1 MKRPLG
7 CACLLFILF
16 IRVFYTLF
24 PPLLPD
30 YSAWKGRTV
39 YVNGQV
45 VSIKEQE
52 INGEIQTVY
61 LLEGVSLEKSSTV
74 QTSYLSDKNNSVSN
88 TKDNSG
94 TTYVHDKIY
103 CYSNI
108 SNSQIPIG
116 SRVWVKGSFQP
127 YESAQ
132 NPGQFDSKFY
142 YHIQDIGGGIWDA
155 EVIWC
160 NQEKTLFSQSLY
172 NFKQYFLQ
180 KINTYFSPKYAG
192 VMKTILL
199 GDKADLDHALKDLFR
214 EGGILHILTIS
225 GLHISMLGMGCF
237 NMLRRLKVP
246 VKSAAVAGL
255 LLVVMYGA
263 MIGTQAAT
271 FRAICMF
278 AMQMSA
284 LLLGRTY
291 DRLTG
296 LSVAAM
302 LLLLEQPLYVFYS
315 GFLLSFGAVL
325 GVTVIAP
332 LVEKLCKDKVT
343 IVKWFGKLFSGGIGI
358 LAATFPIQ
366 LYFYY
371 EYPIYSM
378 LINIMVLPC
387 LPYIV
392 GFGAIVLATPGDV
405 SVVALPFVYVC
416 QGLLWGYEQI
426 CLQSQKLPYHC
437 LVLGAPAGWQIVLY
451 YVCLFLWGYLLLHGK
466 KKWVSLLVCGAMM
479 AAVVILMIRP
489 VFGLTCRFLSVGQGD
504 CTVLQYGQET
514 YVVDCGSTSES
525 KVADNILL
533 PCLKY
538 YGISEVDGVFISHA
552 DGDHMNGILQWLT
565 TYEHSHVKIGRI
577 VLPSLGKE
585 ALEQEFGE
593 LLRSAETLDIPVTTL
608 GAGDSLQIGELGLEV
623 LHPVK
628 YCKDVEDANGYSQ
641 VLLFTYQGHG
651 ILLTGDI
658 GAEQEMAL
666 LEKLSEVQ
674 ERTQYNVQ
682 KSSKDAKLNALNTG
696 WNIAV
701 LKAAH
706 HGSKY
711 SNSSEFLQAAMPEHI
726 ILSYGVGNSYGHPH
740 ADAVARMKEINAELW
755 YTGRH
760 GAIMVEIN
768 GEIEVRSWGDP
779 TGGGK

>member
-1 MKRPLG
+1 
-7 CACLLFILF
+7 
-16 IRVFYTLF
+16 
-24 PPLLPD
+24 
-30 YSAWKGRTV
+30 
-39 YVNGQV
+39 
-45 VSIKEQE
+45 
-52 INGEIQTVY
+52 
-61 LLEGVSLEKSSTV
+61 
-74 QTSYLSDKNNSVSN
+74 
-88 TKDNSG
+88 
-94 TTYVHDKIY
+94 
-103 CYSNI
+103 
-108 SNSQIPIG
+108 
-116 SRVWVKGSFQP
+116 
-127 YESAQ
+127 
-132 NPGQFDSKFY
+132 
-142 YHIQDIGGGIWDA
+142 
-155 EVIWC
+155 
-160 NQEKTLFSQSLY
+160 
-172 NFKQYFLQ
+172 
-180 KINTYFSPKYAG
+180 
-192 VMKTILL
+192 
-199 GDKADLDHALKDLFR
+199 
-214 EGGILHILTIS
+214 
-225 GLHISMLGMGCF
+225 
-237 NMLRRLKVP
+237 
-246 VKSAAVAGL
+246 
-255 LLVVMYGA
+255 
-263 MIGTQAAT
+263 
-271 FRAICMF
+271 
-278 AMQMSA
+278 QMSA

-332 LVEKLCKDKVT
+332 MVEKLCKDKGT

-378 LINIMVLPC
+378 LINIMVLPF

-392 GFGAIVLATPGDV
+392 GFGAIVLAIPGGFG
-405 SVVALPFVYVC
+405 VVALPFVYVC
-416 QGLLWGYEQI
+416 QVLLWGYEQI

-451 YVCLFLWGYLLLHGK
+451 YVCLIAGGYLLLHRK
-466 KKWVSLLVCGAMM
+466 RKWVPALVSMAMM
-479 AAVVILMIRP
+479 VAVFVLTFRP
-489 VFGLTCRFLSVGQGD
+489 VCGLTCRFLSVGQGD

-608 GAGDSLQIGELGLEV
+608 GAGDSLQMGELELEV

-628 YCKDVEDANGYSQ
+628 HCVDVEDANGYSQ
-641 VLLFTYQGHG
+641 VLLFTYQRHG

-658 GAEQEMAL
+658 GAEQEATL

-674 ERTQYNVQ
+674 EKTQHNAQ
-682 KSSKDAKLNALNTG
+682 NSLKDESLNMLNTG
-696 WNIAV
+696 RNISV

-711 SNSSEFLQAAMPEHI
+711 SNSSEFLQSIKPQHVV
-726 ILSYGVGNSYGHPH
+726 LSYGIGNSYGHPH
-740 ADAVARMKEINAELW
+740 ADAVARMNEINAELW
-755 YTGRH
+755 YTGRQ
-760 GAIMVEIN
+760 GAIMVEMY
-768 GEIEVRSWGDP
+768 GKIEVRSWHAP
-779 TGGGK
+779 TEGGR

>member
-142 YHIQDIGGGIWDA
+142 YHIQDIGAGLWDA

-172 NFKQYFLQ
+172 NFKQYFLN
-180 KINTYFSPKYAG
+180 KIDTYFSLEYGG

-199 GDKADLDHALKDLFR
+199 GDKADLDPALKDLFR

-225 GLHISMLGMGCF
+225 GLHISMLGMGGF
-237 NMLRRLKVP
+237 NMLRKIKVP
-246 VKSAAVAGL
+246 VKPAAVTGL
-255 LLVVMYGA
+255 FLVVMYGM

-278 AMQMSA
+278 AMQMCA

-325 GVTVIAP
+325 GVTVAAP
-332 LVEKLCKDKVT
+332 LVEKLCKDKGT

-371 EYPIYSM
+371 EYPI
-378 LINIMVLPC
+378 
-387 LPYIV
+387 
-392 GFGAIVLATPGDV
+392 
-405 SVVALPFVYVC
+405 
-416 QGLLWGYEQI
+416 
-426 CLQSQKLPYHC
+426 
-437 LVLGAPAGWQIVLY
+437 
-451 YVCLFLWGYLLLHGK
+451 
-466 KKWVSLLVCGAMM
+466 
-479 AAVVILMIRP
+479 
-489 VFGLTCRFLSVGQGD
+489 
-504 CTVLQYGQET
+504 
-514 YVVDCGSTSES
+514 
-525 KVADNILL
+525 
-533 PCLKY
+533 
-538 YGISEVDGVFISHA
+538 
-552 DGDHMNGILQWLT
+552 
-565 TYEHSHVKIGRI
+565 
-577 VLPSLGKE
+577 
-585 ALEQEFGE
+585 
-593 LLRSAETLDIPVTTL
+593 
-608 GAGDSLQIGELGLEV
+608 
-623 LHPVK
+623 
-628 YCKDVEDANGYSQ
+628 
-641 VLLFTYQGHG
+641 
-651 ILLTGDI
+651 
-658 GAEQEMAL
+658 
-666 LEKLSEVQ
+666 
-674 ERTQYNVQ
+674 
-682 KSSKDAKLNALNTG
+682 
-696 WNIAV
+696 
-701 LKAAH
+701 
-706 HGSKY
+706 
-711 SNSSEFLQAAMPEHI
+711 
-726 ILSYGVGNSYGHPH
+726 
-740 ADAVARMKEINAELW
+740 
-755 YTGRH
+755 
-760 GAIMVEIN
+760 
-768 GEIEVRSWGDP
+768 
-779 TGGGK
+779 